1 MTQPSQDI
9 AVLPPSPPWSDP
21 FAHPEYYDGVL
32 LRRILAYAIDVVVL
46 AVLGMAVWFGMGLLG
61 LLTLGLAMPLVI
73 PVIVLLPLFYSATS
87 LVGRHAA
94 TPGMRTAGLRVMSLA
109 PGAHDGRII
118 LAQALIHTIVFYGS
132 AGITFCLILLMS
144 LFNARRRG
152 LHDWLAGVVVV
163 KMTRPPSWQDREGR
177 PI

>member
-1 MTQPSQDI
+1 MTPRFQDI
-9 AVLPPSPPWSDP
+9 TVLPPPPPWSDP

-32 LRRILAYAIDVVVL
+32 IRRVLAYGIDVVIL
-46 AVLGMAVWFGMGLLG
+46 AILGMAVWFGMSLLG
-61 LLTLGLAMPLVI
+61 LLTLGLTMPLVI
-73 PVIVLLPLFYSATS
+73 PVIVLLPLIYSATS
-87 LVGRHAA
+87 LVGRYSA
-94 TPGMRTAGLRVMSLA
+94 TPGMRTAGIRVMSLA
-109 PGAHDGRII
+109 PAAANGKVI
-118 LAQALIHTIVFYGS
+118 LAQALIHTVVFYGS